1 MGLDYETLF
10 CIKKIAEKF
19 WVHLAVFMQAYKLS
33 ARIVKHHI
41 MNTYGGV
48 EA

>member
-1 MGLDYETLF
+1 
-10 CIKKIAEKF
+10 
-19 WVHLAVFMQAYKLS
+19 MQAYKLS